1 MKYLCKYIQKI
12 LVICIIIHI
21 FAFEIRIFIHY
32 KVEAPLS
39 NNNLTT
45 FDMTRE
51 ELLILVN
58 KELGSTKLTISEKTI
73 NEELDDVLEDFG
85 EDEASN
91 AKLVTKVANRL
102 KRMDGN
108 LHSDVSQQV
117 KEYKKKARER
127 KKAKGT
133 EPDDEDPNDDDTL
146 DEEDMPEWAKKLMG
160 EVRKEREAREQK
172 EAADAK
178 KALVNSIKEGLKA
191 KFEKAN
197 IPLNSFFVKTA
208 LDKLEIPDSDA
219 DVKELIGKA
228 EVLYNADLKEAGISP
243 DTKPRS
249 GGSGAGGTGTVDEH
263 EFDDVAAI
271 RSRHK
276 PKDE

>member
-1 MKYLCKYIQKI
+1 
-12 LVICIIIHI
+12 
-21 FAFEIRIFIHY
+21 
-32 KVEAPLS
+32 
-39 NNNLTT
+39 
-45 FDMTRE
+45 MTRE
-51 ELLILVN
+51 ELLALVN
-58 KELGSTKLTISEKTI
+58 QEVDTTKFKSLSQKTI

-85 EDEASN
+85 EDEAAN
-91 AKLVTKVANRL
+91 AKLVTKVTNRL

-127 KKAKGT
+127 QKAK
-133 EPDDEDPNDDDTL
+133 ESESEEEESENNDIPN
-146 DEEDMPEWAKKLMG
+146 EEDMPEWAKKLIG
-160 EVRKEREAREQK
+160 EVKKEREAREQK

-208 LDKLEIPDSDA
+208 LDKLEIPDGDEV
-219 DVKELIGKA
+219 DVKDLVGKA
-228 EVLYNADLKEAGISP
+228 EVLYNADLKEAGINP
-243 DTKPRS
+243 ETKPRS
-249 GGSGAGGTGTVDEH
+249 GGGGAGGTGTVDEH

>member
-1 MKYLCKYIQKI
+1 
-12 LVICIIIHI
+12 
-21 FAFEIRIFIHY
+21 
-32 KVEAPLS
+32 
-39 NNNLTT
+39 
-45 FDMTRE
+45 MTRE
-51 ELLILVN
+51 ELLALVN

-85 EDEASN
+85 EDEAAN
-91 AKLVTKVANRL
+91 AKLVTKVTNRL

-127 KKAKGT
+127 QKAKET
-133 EPDDEDPNDDDTL
+133 ESEEELSEEIPN
-146 DEEDMPEWAKKLMG
+146 EEDMPEWAKKLIG
-160 EVRKEREAREQK
+160 EVKKEREAREQK

-208 LDKLEIPDSDA
+208 LYKLEIPDGEVDIK
-219 DVKELIGKA
+219 DLVGKA
-228 EVLYNADLKEAGISP
+228 EVLYNADLKEAGINP
-243 DTKPRS
+243 ETKPRS
-249 GGSGAGGTGTVDEH
+249 GGGGAGGTGTVDEH

>member
-1 MKYLCKYIQKI
+1 
-12 LVICIIIHI
+12 
-21 FAFEIRIFIHY
+21 
-32 KVEAPLS
+32 
-39 NNNLTT
+39 
-45 FDMTRE
+45 MTRE
-51 ELLILVN
+51 ELLALVN

-85 EDEASN
+85 EDEAAN
-91 AKLVTKVANRL
+91 AKLVTKVTNRL

-117 KEYKKKARER
+117 KEYKKKAKER
-127 KKAKGT
+127 QKAKET
-133 EPDDEDPNDDDTL
+133 ELDEEEPEKDEIPN
-146 DEEDMPEWAKKLMG
+146 EEDMPEWAKKLIG
-160 EVRKEREAREQK
+160 EVKKEREAREQK

-191 KFEKAN
+191 KFEKGN

-208 LDKLEIPDSDA
+208 LDKLEIPDGEA
-219 DVKELIGKA
+219 DIKDLVGKA
-228 EVLYNADLKEAGISP
+228 EVLYNADLKEAGINP

-249 GGSGAGGTGTVDEH
+249 GCGGAGGTGTVDEH
-263 EFDDVAAI
+263 EFDDVVAI

>member
-1 MKYLCKYIQKI
+1 
-12 LVICIIIHI
+12 
-21 FAFEIRIFIHY
+21 
-32 KVEAPLS
+32 
-39 NNNLTT
+39 
-45 FDMTRE
+45 MTRE
-51 ELLILVN
+51 ELLALVN
-58 KELGSTKLTISEKTI
+58 NELGSTKLTISEKTI

-85 EDEASN
+85 EDEAVN
-91 AKLVTKVANRL
+91 AKLVTKVTNRL

-127 KKAKGT
+127 QKAKET
-133 EPDDEDPNDDDTL
+133 ESEEEGSEEIPN
-146 DEEDMPEWAKKLMG
+146 EEDMPEWAKKLIG
-160 EVRKEREAREQK
+160 EVKEEREAREQK

-208 LDKLEIPDSDA
+208 LDKLEIPDGEVDIK
-219 DVKELIGKA
+219 DLVGKA
-228 EVLYNADLKEAGISP
+228 EVLYNADLKEAGINP
-243 DTKPRS
+243 ETKPRS
-249 GGSGAGGTGTVDEH
+249 GGGGAGGTGTVDEH

>member
-1 MKYLCKYIQKI
+1 
-12 LVICIIIHI
+12 
-21 FAFEIRIFIHY
+21 
-32 KVEAPLS
+32 
-39 NNNLTT
+39 
-45 FDMTRE
+45 MTRE
-51 ELLILVN
+51 ELLALVN

-85 EDEASN
+85 EDEAAN
-91 AKLVTKVANRL
+91 AKLVTKVTNRL

-117 KEYKKKARER
+117 KEYKKKAKER
-127 KKAKGT
+127 QKAKET
-133 EPDDEDPNDDDTL
+133 ELDEEEPGKDEIPN
-146 DEEDMPEWAKKLMG
+146 EEDMPEWAKKLIG
-160 EVRKEREAREQK
+160 EVKKEREAREQK

-191 KFEKAN
+191 KFE
-197 IPLNSFFVKTA
+197 
-208 LDKLEIPDSDA
+208 IPDGEA
-219 DVKELIGKA
+219 DIKDLVGKA
-228 EVLYNADLKEAGISP
+228 EVLYNADLKEAGINP

-249 GGSGAGGTGTVDEH
+249 GGGGAGGTGTVDEH
-263 EFDDVAAI
+263 EFDDVATI

>member
-1 MKYLCKYIQKI
+1 
-12 LVICIIIHI
+12 
-21 FAFEIRIFIHY
+21 
-32 KVEAPLS
+32 
-39 NNNLTT
+39 
-45 FDMTRE
+45 MTRE
-51 ELLILVN
+51 ELLALVN

-85 EDEASN
+85 EDEAVN
-91 AKLVTKVANRL
+91 AKLVTKVTNRL
-102 KRMDGN
+102 KCMDGN

-127 KKAKGT
+127 QKAKET
-133 EPDDEDPNDDDTL
+133 ESEEEGSEEIPN
-146 DEEDMPEWAKKLMG
+146 EEDMPEWAKKLIG
-160 EVRKEREAREQK
+160 EVKKEREAREQK

-208 LDKLEIPDSDA
+208 LDKLEIPDGEVDIK
-219 DVKELIGKA
+219 DLVGKA
-228 EVLYNADLKEAGISP
+228 EVLYNADLKEAGINP
-243 DTKPRS
+243 ETKPRS
-249 GGSGAGGTGTVDEH
+249 GGGGAGGTGTVDEH